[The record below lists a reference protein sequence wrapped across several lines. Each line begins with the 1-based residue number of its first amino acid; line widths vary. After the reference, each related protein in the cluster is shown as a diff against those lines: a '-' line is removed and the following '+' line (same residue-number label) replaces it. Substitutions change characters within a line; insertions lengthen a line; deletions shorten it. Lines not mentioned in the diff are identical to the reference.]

1 MNLLTIDEVLELHR
15 DQIEEHGGSHGI
27 RDRGLLESAVA
38 QQTQSFGGV
47 ELHSTLAEKVS
58 AVGYSLIANH
68 PFFDG
73 NKRIGLAVIE
83 LTLRMNGCNLGC
95 SDDVLEKTVLEVA
108 KSNMSRSQLAEWIA
122 ANLVEYR
129 T

>member
-1 MNLLTIDEVLELHR
+1 MILLTIDEVLVLHR
-15 DQIEEHGGSHGI
+15 DQIEQHGGSHGI

-38 QQTQSFGGV
+38 QQTQSFDGV

-58 AVGYSLIANH
+58 AIGYSLIANH

-83 LTLRMNGCNLGC
+83 VSLRMNDYILGCN
-95 SDDVLEKTVLEVA
+95 DDELEKTILAVA
-108 KSNMSRSQLAEWIA
+108 QSKMNRSQLADWIT
-122 ANLVEYR
+122 ANLVVR
-129 T
+129 QS